1 MDSIEEQVRR
11 FVASRRALAVEK
23 VTGKS
28 RLQDDLGLAGDD
40 AVELFKEF
48 DKEFETDCSV
58 LWRFWGEHF
67 APEGGP
73 SLLFALVLAGLFGAG
88 FVLGTFQK
96 WLPPW
101 LCGVVLA
108 GIWIWPLRCWP
119 VRGPEPVQIT
129 VQDLIDAARTQ
140 RWRDSLAEKL
150 E

>member
-1 MDSIEEQVRR
+1 MDSIEEQGRR
-11 FVASRRALAVEK
+11 FVPSRRALAVEK

-48 DKEFETDCSV
+48 EKEFETDCSV

-101 LCGVVLA
+101 VWGGLA
-108 GIWIWPLRCWP
+108 GHIFTDHGSNSAEAESKPY
-119 VRGPEPVQIT
+119 
-129 VQDLIDAARTQ
+129 LILV
-140 RWRDSLAEKL
+140 SLDGFPYDYPRKYSAPNIVA
-150 E
+150 